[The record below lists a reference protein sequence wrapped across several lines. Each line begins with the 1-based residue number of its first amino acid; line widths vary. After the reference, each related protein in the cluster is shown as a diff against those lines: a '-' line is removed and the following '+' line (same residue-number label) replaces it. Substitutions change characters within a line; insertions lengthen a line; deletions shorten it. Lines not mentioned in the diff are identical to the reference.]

1 MQSLSGR
8 ENLHNVCRQEGV
20 SEQEDRNH
28 AEVSAQGRPLA
39 KKKVIGNFLKTV
51 KSTNATLQT
60 PQKIFQVK
68 TTENISI
75 SKWYRINYFLVSAS
89 EDLRLKTSHE
99 TDGKAD
105 TSKGTGTALV
115 FVY

>member
-39 KKKVIGNFLKTV
+39 EKQIIGNFFK
-51 KSTNATLQT
+51 KKQ
-60 PQKIFQVK
+60 
-68 TTENISI
+68 
-75 SKWYRINYFLVSAS
+75 
-89 EDLRLKTSHE
+89 
-99 TDGKAD
+99 
-105 TSKGTGTALV
+105 
-115 FVY
+115 